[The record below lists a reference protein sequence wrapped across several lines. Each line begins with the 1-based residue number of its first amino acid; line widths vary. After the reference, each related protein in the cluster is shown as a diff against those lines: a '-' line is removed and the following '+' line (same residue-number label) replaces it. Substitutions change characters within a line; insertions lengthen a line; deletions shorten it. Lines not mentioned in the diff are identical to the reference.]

1 MKEISK
7 QYLKKKINKL
17 NKKIH
22 RAEDQDD
29 YNKVWWRK
37 MKLDKLKNKLKK
49 ITQIY
54 SLPKNGGNYQAKKIG
69 SIDTKSIVTGADFD
83 KKTNT
88 LALTS
93 TILFE
98 RTI

>member
-7 QYLKKKINKL
+7 QYLKKKNNTL

-49 ITQIY
+49 I
-54 SLPKNGGNYQAKKIG
+54 K
-69 SIDTKSIVTGADFD
+69 
-83 KKTNT
+83 
-88 LALTS
+88 
-93 TILFE
+93 
-98 RTI
+98 